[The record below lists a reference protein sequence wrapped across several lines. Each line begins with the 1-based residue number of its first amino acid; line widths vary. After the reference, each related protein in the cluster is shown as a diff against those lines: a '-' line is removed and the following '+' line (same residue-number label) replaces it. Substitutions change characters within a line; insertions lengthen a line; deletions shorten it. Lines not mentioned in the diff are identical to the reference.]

1 MNYANELDVIY
12 IDDETITIRIDVNDD
27 ETVSLS
33 ILLPSYIPTAS
44 QYDDWF
50 YSQYEIR
57 DKNPWEYQRE
67 QEEYYSDIYLD

>member
-1 MNYANELDVIY
+1 MKYINELEIY
-12 IDDETITIRIDVNDD
+12 EIDDEAITVRIDVNDD

-33 ILLPSYIPTAS
+33 ILLPSYSPTAS

-67 QEEYYSDIYLD
+67 QEEHYSEIYLD